1 MDTFFLDTS
10 ALFKR
15 YRWEEG
21 SATVE
26 GLFTRQASRLIAEVT
41 LLEVVSNLR
50 RLLDVDRLITDE
62 EFDVLLATFFDD
74 LASEVLQVVRLS
86 HAVLATSLDLACRRY
101 VTPLD
106 AVQLASALALPES
119 PVFVCADQKLLCLAE
134 ELGLETVD
142 VSRDV

>member
-1 MDTFFLDTS
+1 M
-10 ALFKR
+10 
-15 YRWEEG
+15 
-21 SATVE
+21 
-26 GLFTRQASRLIAEVT
+26 AEVT

-74 LASEVLQVVRLS
+74 LARELLQVVRLS
-86 HAVLATSLDLACRRY
+86 HAVLATSLDIASRRY

-106 AVQLASALALPES
+106 AVQLASALALPEP
-119 PVFVCADQKLLCLAE
+119 PVFVCADQKLLRLAE